1 MRRWNQNGTSRSRFL
16 EGRYGSDPLG
26 RFLSVAGCVALL
38 AALLVRSAARGA
50 VSGLLGA
57 LALAAVGWCYFRL
70 LSRNYGRRAAENRKY
85 LDLRD
90 RALCWLHLQ
99 RDCFSQRKDYAFFR
113 CPSCHQMVRVPKG
126 KGRIRITCRRCGFAF
141 EKKT

>member
-1 MRRWNQNGTSRSRFL
+1 MRRWNQNGTRSRFL
-16 EGRYGSDPLG
+16 EGRYGADALG
-26 RFLSVAGCVALL
+26 RFLSVAGVILLL
-38 AALLVRSAARGA
+38 AALLLRSALGGA
-50 VSGLLGA
+50 LSGLLGA
-57 LALAAVGWCYFRL
+57 AALVVVGWCYFRI

-90 RALCWLHLQ
+90 GVRAWCCLK
-99 RDCFSQRKDYAFFR
+99 RDCFAQRKEYAFYR
-113 CPSCHQMVRVPKG
+113 CPSCHQLVRVPKG